1 MQRIL
6 TSLFILFL
14 LTSCGNSNSNEQLS
28 ATISPPDEVKVSTTP
43 SSSPSQTL
51 TLTPTN
57 TFTPQPSATP
67 SLTSTSTP
75 TPLPW
80 GTIAISTE
88 NATEVVQLAAWGRG
102 SVYRYER
109 TEAGQLL
116 VLSSLGIYLYQADN
130 FELLADFPGGVRFLI
145 SDDQQLAAILF
156 GDGLVSIV
164 DVVKGEKKFDLKY
177 APKVP
182 ANFCKGCD
190 EKIISQY
197 QRYFF
202 QSDPLDFSKDH
213 SKLAV
218 ASIDGSILVWNM
230 EDGKQIA
237 RLYHDSGGMDQGILF
252 TSDGQ
257 HLLTIGRQPAAYVR
271 YSSMSYWSIEEEKM
285 LWYQKVSGRLDA
297 RLSSPDGNLVG
308 VLIRPA
314 GLNEDVVRL
323 YQRKDGK
330 FVGQINGQ
338 IHENP
343 YSPDSK
349 FFITYHS
356 NSVLVWK
363 IQPEFVLVRTIYPS
377 VEVTFA
383 EISDDGLNLVIN
395 GGELSY
401 LLSDFQKITTGKA
414 KIPEP
419 EPIYEISSEQFAE
432 LGHLQNLTG
441 MMLTEDQKLFV
452 WGGFQNVWRW
462 SPLEDVLDWLHFET
476 EPMSQPVL
484 SEDGGK
490 VAACSKENLSVAVW
504 ENSTI
509 ANLERCLQNG
519 ILTFSPEGTALAYG
533 FNTQLLT
540 INPLDGKTIQG
551 FYGSGYP
558 ITWLE
563 YAQEGRYLASGGKI
577 CTMTCQGDLRLWDIV
592 NAKGV
597 SLEADG
603 SVWPVTDVVF
613 SSDSQLMIA
622 AKRFIWIW
630 DTNTGKLMGRFSNT
644 GIKLALSPDDQLLAV
659 ADQDGMI
666 HLLNMSDREEI
677 VAWQT
682 NQSSIISLDFRAD
695 GASLLSLAE
704 DGSLKLWGIR

>member
-6 TSLFILFL
+6 MSVFILFL
-14 LTSCGNSNSNEQLS
+14 LTSCRDSSSIEQLNATSTPLDLVKAS
-28 ATISPPDEVKVSTTP
+28 ATSSP
-43 SSSPSQTL
+43 SPSQTP
-51 TLTPTN
+51 TFTPAI

-67 SLTSTSTP
+67 SMTSTSTP

-80 GTIAISTE
+80 GTIGISAE
-88 NATEVVQLAAWGRG
+88 NASNLVQLAAWGRG
-102 SVYRYER
+102 TVYNYER

-116 VLSSLGIYLYQADN
+116 VLSSLGIYLYRADS
-130 FELLADFPGGVRFLI
+130 FELLAEFPGAVRYLL

-164 DVVKGEKKFDLKY
+164 DLIKGEKKFDLLY
-177 APKVP
+177 VPKMPV
-182 ANFCKGCD
+182 NFCEGCD
-190 EKIISQY
+190 EKLIDQFREWFY
-197 QRYFF
+197 Q
-202 QSDPLDFSKDH
+202 SAPLAFSKDH

-218 ASIDGSILVWNM
+218 ASMDGSILVWNL
-230 EDGKQIA
+230 EDGKQIT

-257 HLLTIGRQPAAYVR
+257 HLLSIGRQPIAYVR
-271 YSSMSYWSIEEEKM
+271 YSSMSYWSIVEEKM

-323 YQRKDGK
+323 YQRKDGE

-338 IHENP
+338 IQENP
-343 YSPDSK
+343 FSPDSK
-349 FFITYHS
+349 MFISYHS

-363 IQPEFVLVRTIYPS
+363 IQPEFVLVRTIYPD
-377 VEVTFA
+377 VEVVFA
-383 EISDDGLNLVIN
+383 EISEDGLSLVIN

-401 LLSDFQKITTGKA
+401 LLSDFQMITKGEA

-419 EPIYEISSEQFAE
+419 DPVYEISSEQFTE
-432 LGHLQNLTG
+432 MGHLQDVAGIT
-441 MMLTEDQKLFV
+441 MTEDQKLLV
-452 WGGFQNVWRW
+452 WGGNQHVWRW
-462 SPLEDVLDWLHFET
+462 NPLEDVLDWLHFET

-509 ANLERCLQNG
+509 TNLERCLQNG

-540 INPLDGKTIQG
+540 INPSDGKTIQG

-563 YAQEGRYLASGGKI
+563 YAQDGRYLASGGEI

-613 SSDSQLMIA
+613 SSESQLMIA

-630 DTNTGKLMGRFSNT
+630 DTTNGKLLGRFSET
-644 GIKLALSPDDQLLAV
+644 GNKLVLSPDDQLLAV

-677 VAWQT
+677 FAWDT
-682 NQSSIISLDFRAD
+682 NQRSIISLIFTAD
-695 GASLLSLAE
+695 GTSLLSLAA